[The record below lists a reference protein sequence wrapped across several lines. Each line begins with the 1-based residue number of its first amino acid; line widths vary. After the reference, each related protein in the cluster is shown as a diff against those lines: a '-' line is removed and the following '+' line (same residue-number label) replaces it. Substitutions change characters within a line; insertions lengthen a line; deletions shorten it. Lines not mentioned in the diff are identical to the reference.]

1 MLQLSFVNF
10 KKGSYITVEGKT
22 DTNRFF
28 IIQVGK
34 VRCFRQDN
42 KNTPD
47 MLGPG
52 DFIGVI
58 SCMSG
63 NAQIENSVAM
73 SDVVCIAVRKDQY
86 SDLIQQNTPV
96 AMKIIRTFAAR
107 MRTMNETLMSLTSN
121 ASIGMVKSAAGSGK
135 IFQDAVYYDRKK
147 LYSQAYFCYFQFLRS
162 GTMGSNANIA
172 KQRMIMLRGKVTAP
186 YIISNADLLRSY
198 PKDSMIMC
206 ENQSGNEMFI
216 IQEGHV
222 RITKIING
230 EEVTLALL
238 KKGDMFGE
246 MALLENKPRSA
257 AAIAHDDCKLM
268 TVNRQNFNQM
278 VTTQAQLIARLT
290 TMLAERL
297 WSMCRQVS
305 NASLSDPLSKM
316 IDMFAL
322 QIEKSK
328 KTFFRGERYFSDLT
342 MQDLVNLC
350 GIPENQ
356 KSAAIYH
363 FQNYPAVKVQNDKLY
378 APDPAEVIKEAAF
391 RRKQRFK

>member
-10 KKGSYITVEGKT
+10 KQGSYITVEGKT

-47 MLGPG
+47 VLGPG

-73 SDVVCIAVRKDQY
+73 TDVVCIAVRKDQY

-147 LYSQAYFCYFQFLRS
+147 LYSQAYFCYFQFLRN
-162 GTMGSNANIA
+162 GAVGSSANIA
-172 KQRMIMLRGKVTAP
+172 KQRMVMLRGKVKAP
-186 YIISNADLLRSY
+186 YVTSNADLLRSY

-257 AAIAHDDCKLM
+257 AAIAHEDCKLM

-328 KTFFRGERYFSDLT
+328 KTFMRGERYFSELT
-342 MQDLVNLC
+342 LQDLVNLC
-350 GIPENQ
+350 GIPDHQ
-356 KSAAIYH
+356 KATAMYH
-363 FQNYPAVKVQNDKLY
+363 FQNYPAVKINDNKLY

>member
-1 MLQLSFVNF
+1 
-10 KKGSYITVEGKT
+10 
-22 DTNRFF
+22 
-28 IIQVGK
+28 
-34 VRCFRQDN
+34 
-42 KNTPD
+42 
-47 MLGPG
+47 
-52 DFIGVI
+52 
-58 SCMSG
+58 
-63 NAQIENSVAM
+63 
-73 SDVVCIAVRKDQY
+73 
-86 SDLIQQNTPV
+86 
-96 AMKIIRTFAAR
+96 
-107 MRTMNETLMSLTSN
+107 
-121 ASIGMVKSAAGSGK
+121 
-135 IFQDAVYYDRKK
+135 
-147 LYSQAYFCYFQFLRS
+147 
-162 GTMGSNANIA
+162 
-172 KQRMIMLRGKVTAP
+172 
-186 YIISNADLLRSY
+186 
-198 PKDSMIMC
+198 MC